1 MRAGRVNNAHCK
13 RTHSVAR
20 CLSRTRVD
28 ASVVWSLLINSS
40 NGSCTTR
47 RSFPIFAS
55 MFPLCSPPPSSTS
68 VYRGA
73 VLMVKK
79 KKKKGSKR
87 CRLLCISF
95 RWREREREGGG
106 DIIVSRQTEIPRLSR
121 LVYYGR
127 KSLRLSVRRT
137 VPSIISAR
145 KRALIIA
152 RYQICIRL

>member
-68 VYRGA
+68 VYRAA

-79 KKKKGSKR
+79 KKRKDRNGAG
-87 CRLLCISF
+87 CYVF
-95 RWREREREGGG
+95 RFDGEREREGGG
-106 DIIVSRQTEIPRLSR
+106 G
-121 LVYYGR
+121 YYRIETNGN
-127 KSLRLSVRRT
+127 
-137 VPSIISAR
+137 SA
-145 KRALIIA
+145 IIA
-152 RYQICIRL
+152 ARILREEIIKALRASHSSINHLGS

>member
-68 VYRGA
+68 VYRAA

-79 KKKKGSKR
+79 KKRKDRNR

-95 RWREREREGGG
+95 RWRERERGGG
-106 DIIVSRQTEIPRLSR
+106 
-121 LVYYGR
+121 YYRIETNGN
-127 KSLRLSVRRT
+127 
-137 VPSIISAR
+137 SA
-145 KRALIIA
+145 IIA
-152 RYQICIRL
+152 ARILREEIIKALRASHSSINHLGS

>member
-68 VYRGA
+68 VYRAA

-79 KKKKGSKR
+79 KKERIETVQVVMYFVSME
-87 CRLLCISF
+87 
-95 RWREREREGGG
+95 RERERGGG
-106 DIIVSRQTEIPRLSR
+106 ILSYR
-121 LVYYGR
+121 DKR
-127 KSLRLSVRRT
+127 KFRDYRGSYIT
-137 VPSIISAR
+137 GGNH
-145 KRALIIA
+145 
-152 RYQICIRL
+152 

>member
-68 VYRGA
+68 VYRAA

-79 KKKKGSKR
+79 KKRKDRNGAG
-87 CRLLCISF
+87 CYVF
-95 RWREREREGGG
+95 RFDEERERGGG
-106 DIIVSRQTEIPRLSR
+106 GILSYR
-121 LVYYGR
+121 DKR
-127 KSLRLSVRRT
+127 KFRDYRGSYIT
-137 VPSIISAR
+137 GGNH
-145 KRALIIA
+145 
-152 RYQICIRL
+152 

>member
-68 VYRGA
+68 VYRAA

-79 KKKKGSKR
+79 KKRKDRNGAG
-87 CRLLCISF
+87 CYVF
-95 RWREREREGGG
+95 RFDEERERGGG
-106 DIIVSRQTEIPRLSR
+106 G
-121 LVYYGR
+121 YYRIETNGN
-127 KSLRLSVRRT
+127 
-137 VPSIISAR
+137 SA
-145 KRALIIA
+145 IIA
-152 RYQICIRL
+152 ARILREEIIKALRASHSSINHLGS

>member
-68 VYRGA
+68 VYRAA

-79 KKKKGSKR
+79 KKERIETVQVVMYFVSME
-87 CRLLCISF
+87 
-95 RWREREREGGG
+95 RERERGG
-106 DIIVSRQTEIPRLSR
+106 ILSYR
-121 LVYYGR
+121 DKR
-127 KSLRLSVRRT
+127 KFRDYRGSYIT
-137 VPSIISAR
+137 GGNH
-145 KRALIIA
+145 
-152 RYQICIRL
+152 

>member
-68 VYRGA
+68 VYRAA

-79 KKKKGSKR
+79 KKRKDRNGAG
-87 CRLLCISF
+87 CYVF
-95 RWREREREGGG
+95 RFDGERERERGGG
-106 DIIVSRQTEIPRLSR
+106 ILSYR
-121 LVYYGR
+121 DKR
-127 KSLRLSVRRT
+127 KFRDYRGSYIT
-137 VPSIISAR
+137 GGNH
-145 KRALIIA
+145 
-152 RYQICIRL
+152 

>member
-47 RSFPIFAS
+47 KSFPIFAS

-68 VYRGA
+68 VYRA
-73 VLMVKK
+73 TVLMVKK
-79 KKKKGSKR
+79 KKERIETGAG
-87 CRLLCISF
+87 CYVF
-95 RWREREREGGG
+95 RFDEERERGGG